1 MEFKYKAATETGEIV
16 EDKLTAPN
24 QKMALSYLS
33 SKKLKPIY
41 LKEVKTKGIFNINLS
56 SKKIELEDIVFLTKY
71 LALMLKVGTDLF
83 NAIDIL
89 IEDFDKPAVR
99 SFLLDV
105 RKNLEEGK
113 PFYEAFKSRP
123 KSFSP
128 VFVNLVKSGEV
139 SGNLQK
145 VFEQLSDS
153 MQQQHELR
161 QKIKSALTYPVILMV
176 GSVLVLMLIVSYS
189 LPKVAKVFMSGGINP
204 PGFSKFV
211 FTVGLW
217 AGDHLFLVFGGFILI
232 TLGPYLFFSKTV
244 SGKRLIYDIGLRIP
258 VIKNIIEKVSL
269 QTFAATLSSLL
280 RSGMSITEAIEITA
294 ESVGMPELRDALLR
308 ISNDDIKK
316 GVTVGDA
323 FKKETVFPRVVSNLV
338 AVSEKSGSLEEIL
351 DTLGSFYSGEIESS
365 LKSTVSFIEPI
376 MLLFIGLVIGVI
388 ALSVIIPVYQ
398 LSSAI

>member
-1 MEFKYKAATETGEIV
+1 MEFKYKAATEKGEIV
-16 EDKLTAPN
+16 EDKLIAPN

-33 SKKLKPIY
+33 SKKLKPIH
-41 LKEVKTKGIFNINLS
+41 LKEVKKKGVFNINLS

-89 IEDFDKPAVR
+89 IEDFDKPAVK

-128 VFVNLVKSGEV
+128 VFINLIKSGEV

-176 GSVLVLMLIVSYS
+176 GSILVLMLIVSYS

-217 AGDHLFLVFGGFILI
+217 AGDHLLIVFGGFLLF
-232 TLGPYLFFSKTV
+232 TLGPYLFFSKTM
-244 SGKRLIYDIGLRIP
+244 SGKRMIYDIGLRIP

-269 QTFAATLSSLL
+269 QTFSSTLSSLL

-308 ISNDDIKK
+308 ISNEDIKQ
-316 GVTVGDA
+316 GITVGEA

-351 DTLGSFYSGEIESS
+351 DTLSSFYSGEIESS
-365 LKSTVSFIEPI
+365 LKSAVSFIEPI
-376 MLLFIGLVIGVI
+376 MLLFIGLVIGII